1 MTPVKEVLEIRFP
14 GGKKV
19 DIKIRDYVISTDQAI
34 KAGGDAS
41 APEPFD
47 LFLASIAGCAGIF
60 ALNFCQSRNLPTDG
74 LGLSMDW
81 EREEKRPLEA
91 TARFSLVLPDG
102 FPEKYRSGIVK
113 AMELCT
119 VKRYLSNPPTFTIDI
134 SAGG

>member
-1 MTPVKEVLEIRFP
+1 VKEILQIDFP

-19 DIKIRDYVISTDQAI
+19 DIKVGGFVVKTDQAV

-60 ALNFCQSRNLPTDG
+60 ALNFCLSRNLSTEG

-81 EREEKRPLEA
+81 EREDKRPMEA
-91 TARFSLVLPDG
+91 KARFRLVLPDG
-102 FPEKYRSGIVK
+102 FPDKYRPGIVK

-119 VKRYLSNPPTFTIDI
+119 VKRYLNNPPAFSIEIED
-134 SAGG
+134 